1 MIFTVYGLTHGWWQ
15 HFKWASLML
24 LGVLVLVIV
33 TMVSCN
39 PNGPSLS
46 VFPLGVAVSVC
57 LVWLGNKVR
66 RRRPR
71 KSSLDTLLETI
82 VAPVPSAHEIQ
93 PEDVLGQWR
102 FYVDAAMSTVTI
114 DLQADGR
121 YTQVIISN
129 RGEQINCPGG
139 TWTLE
144 AAYLDLT
151 SYRSAV
157 RAVTERIRWFF
168 GDWHKDLVLFA
179 KDDPQS
185 ETMLQ
190 GRKVKVAAIY

>member
-1 MIFTVYGLTHGWWQ
+1 MVITVYGLIHGWWR
-15 HFKWASLML
+15 HFMWASLML
-24 LGVLVLVIV
+24 LGVSVLVIM
-33 TMVSCN
+33 TMVLCD

-46 VFPLGVAVSVC
+46 FFPLGAAVSVC
-57 LVWLGNKVR
+57 LVWLGNKAR
-66 RRRPR
+66 LRRPC
-71 KSSLDTLLETI
+71 KSPPDTLLETI
-82 VAPVPSAHEIQ
+82 VVPVPSAQVIR
-93 PEDVLGQWR
+93 PEDVLGPWR

-121 YTQVIISN
+121 YRQVIVGN

-144 AAYLDLT
+144 AAYLDLA

-157 RAVTERIRWFF
+157 RAVTENVRWFF

-179 KDDPQS
+179 KDDPLS

-190 GRKVKVAAIY
+190 GRKIKAAAI